1 MRWSAGGA
9 ETYVCTMSPSST
21 PVYDLH
27 THSTFSDGRLRPAE
41 LVARAA
47 EHGVQALALTDHD
60 VVDGLAEA
68 HAAAAEAGVELIDGV
83 EVSVTWN
90 QHTLHIVGLAID
102 PANEV
107 LVEGLTSNRA
117 GRNERAERIAHALER
132 IGIPGALSGARAY
145 VTNPELVSRTHFARH
160 LVQSGRARDTQDV
173 FDRYLGTGKPGY
185 VPHRWASLA
194 QAVEWIGAS
203 GGFAVLAHP
212 GRYKLAN
219 AESETLLGEFK
230 DLGGVGIEVVTG
242 SHTPDQYAVWARH
255 ASSHGLRA
263 SVGSDFHGPRDGYR
277 DLGRLPPLPAGCTP
291 IWSLF

>member
-1 MRWSAGGA
+1 M
-9 ETYVCTMSPSST
+9 
-21 PVYDLH
+21 
-27 THSTFSDGRLRPAE
+27 RPAE

-47 EHGVQALALTDHD
+47 ERGVQALALTDHD

-68 HAAAAEAGVELIDGV
+68 HEAAAESGIELIDGV
-83 EVSVTWN
+83 EISVTWN
-90 QHTLHIVGLAID
+90 EHTLHVVGLAID
-102 PANEV
+102 PANSV
-107 LVEGLTSNRA
+107 LVEGLRSNRA
-117 GRNERAERIAHALER
+117 GRNERAERIALALER
-132 IGIPGALSGARAY
+132 IGIRGVLEGARAY

-212 GRYKLAN
+212 GRYKLGN
-219 AESETLLGEFK
+219 AERETLLGELK

-255 ASSHGLRA
+255 AGSHGLLA
-263 SVGSDFHGPRDGYR
+263 SAGSDFHGPREGYR
-277 DLGRLPPLPAGCTP
+277 DLGRLPSLPSGCTP

>member
-1 MRWSAGGA
+1 M
-9 ETYVCTMSPSST
+9 

-68 HAAAAEAGVELIDGV
+68 HAAASEAGVELIDGL

-107 LVEGLTSNRA
+107 LVEGLRSNRA
-117 GRNERAERIAHALER
+117 GRNQRAERIAHALER
-132 IGIPGALSGARAY
+132 IGIPDALAGARAY

-194 QAVEWIGAS
+194 HAVEWIGAS

-212 GRYKLAN
+212 GRYKLGN
-219 AESETLLGEFK
+219 TERETLLGEFK

-242 SHTPDQYAVWARH
+242 SHTPDQYTVWARH
-255 ASSHGLRA
+255 AGAHGLLA
-263 SVGSDFHGPRDGYR
+263 SVGSDFHGPREAYR
-277 DLGRLPPLPAGCTP
+277 DLGRLPPLPSGCTP